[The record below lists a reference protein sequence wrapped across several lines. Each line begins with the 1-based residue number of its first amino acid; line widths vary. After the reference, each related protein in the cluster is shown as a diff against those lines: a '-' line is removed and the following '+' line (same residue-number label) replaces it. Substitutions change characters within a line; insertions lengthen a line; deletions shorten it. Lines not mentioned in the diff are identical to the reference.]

1 MLYER
6 RRNVVGMKRLLVLGT
21 LCVLIGLPAAAF
33 AQQSPPPGMG
43 GPPPSPQ
50 QLAAM
55 EKARADAKAAAYA
68 ALSPAH
74 AASVNAIVAQIAAG
88 TLKRRAAGDQI
99 DALLSPDEQKAV
111 LATAAKSRDAM
122 RVVMG
127 GPGGPP
133 PGGPPPPPPAGA
145 APPPGGPPDGGRSG
159 LPTAGRFLVMVSLPP
174 REKRGFAPGPRS
186 SSAP

>member
-21 LCVLIGLPAAAF
+21 LWVLFALPAAAF

-99 DALLSPDEQKAV
+99 DALLSPDEEG
-111 LATAAKSRDAM
+111 
-122 RVVMG
+122 RV
-127 GPGGPP
+127 
-133 PGGPPPPPPAGA
+133 
-145 APPPGGPPDGGRSG
+145 
-159 LPTAGRFLVMVSLPP
+159 
-174 REKRGFAPGPRS
+174 
-186 SSAP
+186 

>member
-6 RRNVVGMKRLLVLGT
+6 RRNVVGMKRLLVLGS
-21 LCVLIGLPAAAF
+21 LCVLVAAPAAAF

-43 GPPPSPQ
+43 APPSAQ

-55 EKARADAKAAAYA
+55 EKARADAKVAAYA

-74 AASVNAIVAQIAAG
+74 AASVNAIIAQVAAG
-88 TLKRRAAGDQI
+88 SLKRKAAGSQI

-111 LATAAKSRDAM
+111 LAAAAKSRDTM
-122 RVVMG
+122 REVMG
-127 GPGGPP
+127 GTGGPP
-133 PGGPPPPPPAGA
+133 PGGPPPPPAGA
-145 APPPGGPPDGGRSG
+145 APPPGGPPDGGRFG
-159 LPTAGRFLVMVSLPP
+159 MPTAGRFLIMVSLPP
-174 REKRGFAPGPRS
+174 KEKRGFAPGPRS